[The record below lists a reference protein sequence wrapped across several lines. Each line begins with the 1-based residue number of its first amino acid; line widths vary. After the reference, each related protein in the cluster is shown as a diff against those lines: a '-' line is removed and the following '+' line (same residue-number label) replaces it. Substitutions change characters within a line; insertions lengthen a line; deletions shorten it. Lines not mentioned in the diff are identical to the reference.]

1 MSFDIFSYFFRKFLN
16 NNEHENSNSELSRQF
31 LNKRLNLSVISK
43 AEANTTYFAREA
55 ADEGEG
61 DSKNFLNDQESK
73 NLAQFGK
80 ESPNSPWANGS
91 KKNKIEKDRSMRIV
105 EECSVH
111 FRSRME
117 AVIFFDWMKHPSQ
130 QWRAMRNNKRK
141 NNLYTYQVMYGNGS
155 VLSRWVRKLI

>member
-80 ESPNSPWANGS
+80 ESPNSP
-91 KKNKIEKDRSMRIV
+91 
-105 EECSVH
+105 
-111 FRSRME
+111 
-117 AVIFFDWMKHPSQ
+117 
-130 QWRAMRNNKRK
+130 
-141 NNLYTYQVMYGNGS
+141 
-155 VLSRWVRKLI
+155 